1 MTRKAGSVSAETKA
15 AILSSAQEEFSEK
28 GFQGASLRTI
38 ASNAGVTT
46 GAIYC
51 FFKGKDELFEA
62 VLQTA
67 TEPFMDFLNRHYEY
81 EISIIG
87 TTRNRDKDIDYV
99 ISTNI
104 INFYFKYRK
113 TWDIIIRHMGHP
125 VVQKFTDSFIDSSVN
140 HYMAMVKILRNL
152 DDEALESYR
161 FAITQFVRIQSETTV
176 SLFSAGFSKKEMTKH
191 SITSIKMLRGA
202 FHALLED

>member
-1 MTRKAGSVSAETKA
+1 MTRKPGSVSAETKA

-62 VLQTA
+62 VLLEA

-87 TTRNRDKDIDYV
+87 TTRTRDKDIDYV
-99 ISTNI
+99 ISSNI
-104 INFYFKYRK
+104 INFYFKNRK
-113 TWDIIIRHMGHP
+113 TWDIIIKHTGHP
-125 VVQKFTDSFIDSSVN
+125 VVKKFTEYFINSSVS
-140 HYMAMVKILRNL
+140 HYMAMIKILRNL
-152 DDEALESYR
+152 DDEALEGYR
-161 FAITQFVRIQSETTV
+161 FAITQFVRIQAETTA
-176 SLFSAGFSKKEMTKH
+176 SLFSAGFTKKEMTKH
-191 SITSIKMLRGA
+191 SATSIKMLRGA
-202 FHALLED
+202 FHALLEE